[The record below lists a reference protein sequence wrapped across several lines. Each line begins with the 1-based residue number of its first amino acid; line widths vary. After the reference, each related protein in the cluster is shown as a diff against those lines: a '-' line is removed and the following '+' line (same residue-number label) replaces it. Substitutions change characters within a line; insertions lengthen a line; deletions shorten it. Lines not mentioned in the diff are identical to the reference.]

1 MIDPGVVGARR
12 AERLIGR
19 LLIGITYLAVLLLL
33 VGVALLIGSGV
44 SPLAGGPRLDA
55 GRLVADLIAW
65 QPTGFLWLGLL
76 AVIAAP
82 ITRVTIAMLAYGRDG
97 DWLMVGVSAGILI
110 VIALAV
116 VSAVVA
122 TV

>member
-1 MIDPGVVGARR
+1 MIDPGRAGARH

-33 VGVALLIGSGV
+33 VGVALLIGAGV
-44 SPLAGGPRLDA
+44 SPLAGGPRLDV
-55 GRLVADLIAW
+55 GRLVADLLAL

-82 ITRVTIAMLAYGRDG
+82 ITRVTIAMLAYARDG
-97 DWLMVGVSAGILI
+97 DWLMVGVSAGILV
-110 VIALAV
+110 VIAIAV